1 VLKLYTGE
9 THNTVSDMGSQILG
23 GCGDCMEY
31 PTQRFFHD
39 SRLATMGAGTSEIKR
54 NIIARGLG
62 L

>member
-1 VLKLYTGE
+1 
-9 THNTVSDMGSQILG
+9 VSDMGSQILG